1 MAVVSPDSTAPG
13 VAAAEWRWAVAMAD
27 MVGMPIVIPTCW
39 LIVAMPVANLAYT
52 AEPGSPAASALA
64 LLRTR
69 ERVASPKIPV
79 P

>member
-39 LIVAMPVANLAYT
+39 LIVAMPVANLA
-52 AEPGSPAASALA
+52 EPGSPAASALA

>member
-1 MAVVSPDSTAPG
+1 
-13 VAAAEWRWAVAMAD
+13 VAMAD

-39 LIVAMPVANLAYT
+39 LIVAMPVANLA
-52 AEPGSPAASALA
+52 EPGSPAASALA